1 MYKHFADMS
10 PMRENVTIDDVGNAA
25 VFLASDLSARVTGDI
40 LYVDS
45 GFNTVGVQISPKEEK
60 SE

>member
-1 MYKHFADMS
+1 
-10 PMRENVTIDDVGNAA
+10 
-25 VFLASDLSARVTGDI
+25 

-60 SE
+60 SQQQFGG